1 MSLPVAALRRWIFR
15 RKNRHV
21 RASVTYS
28 SLLRYRQ
35 FL

>member
-1 MSLPVAALRRWIFR
+1 MQRLIWWWHRHR
-15 RKNRHV
+15 NRNL

-35 FL
+35 LL